1 MEQSD
6 YRREIDKIDDQIVDL
21 FAQRMAVAKEIAAY

>member
-21 FAQRMAVAKEIAAY
+21 FAQRMAVAK